1 MVLPTMEDRT
11 IPNWCMNRLTLTA
24 NTPEAEVILNNI
36 VAANGQGLFNI
47 LRPMPP
53 NIFRGNL
60 GQAEREK
67 YGTANW
73 YDWGIANW
81 GCKWD
86 ADADTWDHADNVLT
100 LGFDSAWG
108 PPIELYSYLAE
119 RGFGVDAGYYEPGMD
134 FAGTWVD
141 GEDRIES
148 GISDAARRDESE
160 WTTFQADLIEEW
172 GIVEMVAQMEEDI

>member
-1 MVLPTMEDRT
+1 
-11 IPNWCMNRLTLTA
+11 MNRLTLTA
-24 NTPEAEVILNNI
+24 NTPEAVALLDAI

-47 LRPMPP
+47 LRPMPS
-53 NIFRGNL
+53 NIFRGSL

-86 ADADTWDHADNVLT
+86 TDADTWDRTDNVLT
-100 LGFDSAWG
+100 LGFVTAWS
-108 PPIELYSYLAE
+108 PPIALYEYLVGN
-119 RGFGVDAGYYEPGMD
+119 GFVVDAGYYEPGMAL
-134 FAGTWVD
+134 AGTWVD
-141 GEDRIES
+141 GEDRIE
-148 GISDAARRDESE
+148 GDIFDVARRDESE

-172 GIVEMVAQMEEDI
+172 NIAEELAMMEED